1 MSRGKSERR
10 KLLAAAALAL
20 CLGSCSLAPTYH
32 EPVVEVKSDAWKD
45 SPWQPAQP
53 AEDLPRG
60 AWWQVYRDPVLDG
73 LEAQIEKANP
83 SLASALARYDQAA
96 AYLNQLRSGLYP
108 SIDAGASFTQ
118 NRQSDDRP
126 LRGANQPNVYAD
138 NTVGLG
144 TNYEL
149 DLWGRVRNQVAA
161 GKASAEAG
169 AADVQNVRLALQ
181 AQLADDYVRLRGID
195 AQTRLLNDTVEA
207 YARALALTQ
216 NRHSGGIA
224 SGLDVARADTQL
236 RAVKAEAA
244 DIAAQRAVVEHAIAS
259 LVGQPAMQFSLAP
272 DQADLNAPVIS
283 TGIPSTL
290 LQRRPDIAAAER
302 RAAAANANIGVARA
316 AFYPS
321 ISLGMSYGFQ
331 NTGEA
336 ALLTSPY
343 SFWSIGPGMLLNLF
357 DGGLRDARLAQAKAV
372 FEQAGADYRTV
383 VLAAFQQVEDDMA
396 LLKYDHDAE
405 QEQNQAVQS
414 ARTTLKLALN
424 RYREGAVNYLE
435 VVTAQA
441 AALSAER
448 SALDLHTRQLRTS
461 VDLVRAVGG
470 GWSRDAG
477 KPQEPIASK

>member
-1 MSRGKSERR
+1 MTLRR
-10 KLLAAAALAL
+10 TLLAAAALAS
-20 CLGSCSLAPTYH
+20 CLGGCSLAPVYH
-32 EPVVEVKSDAWKD
+32 EPVVAVKSDAWKD
-45 SPWQPAQP
+45 SPWHEAQP
-53 AEDLPRG
+53 AEALPRG
-60 AWWQVYRDPVLDG
+60 AWWQVYHDPVLDG
-73 LEAQIEKANP
+73 LESQIEQANP
-83 SLASALARYDQAA
+83 TLASALARYDQAT

-108 SIDAGASFTQ
+108 SIDAGAGFTQ

-126 LRGANQPNVYAD
+126 LRGSNQPNVYAA
-138 NTVGLG
+138 NTIGAG

-149 DLWGRVRNQVAA
+149 DLWGRIRNQVAA
-161 GKASAEAG
+161 GTAAAQASS
-169 AADVQNVRLALQ
+169 ADLQSVRLALQ
-181 AQLADDYVRLRGID
+181 AQLADNYVRLRGID
-195 AQTRLLNDTVEA
+195 AQGKLLNDTVDA

-216 NRHSGGIA
+216 NRHKGGIA
-224 SGLDVARADTQL
+224 SGIDVSRADTQL

-272 DQADLNAPVIS
+272 EQDSLNVPVIPA
-283 TGIPSTL
+283 GIPSTL

-316 AFYPS
+316 AFYPD
-321 ISLGMSYGFQ
+321 ISLGLSYGFQ

-343 SFWSIGPGMLLNLF
+343 SFWSIGPSMILNLF
-357 DGGLRDARLAQAKAV
+357 DAGLRDARLAQARAAY
-372 FEQAGADYRTV
+372 EQAGADYRAV

-396 LLKYDHDAE
+396 LLKYDRDAE
-405 QEQNQAVQS
+405 EQQDEAVKS
-414 ARTTLKLALN
+414 ANLTLTLALN

-461 VDLVRAVGG
+461 VDLIRAVGG
-470 GWSRDAG
+470 GWSREALEQVAR
-477 KPQEPIASK
+477 K

>member
-1 MSRGKSERR
+1 MKPQR
-10 KLLAAAALAL
+10 KLLAAAVLAL
-20 CLGSCSLAPTYH
+20 CLGGCSLAPVYH
-32 EPVVEVKSDAWKD
+32 EPVVEVKGDAWKD

-53 AEDLPRG
+53 AEELPRG
-60 AWWQVYRDPVLDG
+60 AWWKVYRDPALDG
-73 LEAQIEKANP
+73 LEAQIEQANP
-83 SLASALARYDQAA
+83 NLASALARYDQAS

-108 SIDAGASFTQ
+108 SIDAGANLTQ

-126 LRGANQPNVYAD
+126 LRGSNQPDVYAA
-138 NTVGLG
+138 NTVGVG

-149 DLWGRVRNQVAA
+149 DLWGRIRNQVAS
-161 GKASAEAG
+161 GKAAKEAS
-169 AADVQNVRLALQ
+169 AADLQSVRLALQ

-195 AQTRLLNDTVEA
+195 AQARLLNDTVDA

-216 NRHSGGIA
+216 DRHKGGVA
-224 SGLDVARADTQL
+224 SGIDVSRADTQL
-236 RAVKAEAA
+236 RAVKAEAS
-244 DIAAQRAVVEHAIAS
+244 DIVAQRAVVEHAIAS
-259 LVGQPAMQFSLAP
+259 LIGQPAMQFSLEP
-272 DQADLNAPVIS
+272 RLGDLSVPVIP

-290 LQRRPDIAAAER
+290 LQRRPDIASAER

-316 AFYPS
+316 AFYPD

-357 DGGLRDARLAQAKAV
+357 DAGLRDARLAQAKAAYD
-372 FEQAGADYRTV
+372 QAGADYRAT
-383 VLAAFQQVEDDMA
+383 VLAAFQQVEDDLA
-396 LLKYDHDAE
+396 LLKYDRDAE
-405 QEQNQAVQS
+405 DEQSQAVKS
-414 ARTTLKLALN
+414 ATTTLNLAMN

-441 AALSAER
+441 AALSAQR

-461 VDLVRAVGG
+461 VDLIRAVGG
-470 GWSRDAG
+470 GWSREALESVAMN
-477 KPQEPIASK
+477 K